1 MNRLLHVFSTAPA
14 ERYTLL
20 SIIKYTLLSIIKG
33 IDNNLLDFT
42 EPILLKTLLFGS
54 NSFDTNINKKVVNAA
69 IEYVLS
75 TKTFETPM
83 ETDCHIFLI
92 NLENY
97 ISDIPGISNDIPDIS
112 NF

>member
-1 MNRLLHVFSTAPA
+1 MNRLLNIFSTAPA

-42 EPILLKTLLFGS
+42 EAILLKSLLFGS
-54 NSFDTNINKKVVNAA
+54 NSFDTNIYEKVVNAA

-75 TKTFETPM
+75 TKTLETPV

-92 NLENY
+92 NLVY
-97 ISDIPGISNDIPDIS
+97 RKLY
-112 NF
+112 F